1 MKKKYWIAI
10 LGGIA
15 VVLAVVLIVAAV
27 VSNQEKKKDDPASE
41 DTPITNVKDPAG
53 TSVDKD
59 GTNLSEGT
67 ENEDNRNGSEKTG
80 DRKIKE
86 DSTEFLP
93 EQGKDKK
100 NDSQAE
106 KPSPPQTGNLD
117 SENTDSKPIELRFLP
132 YGG

>member
-67 ENEDNRNGSEKTG
+67 ENEDNRNGSEKT
-80 DRKIKE
+80 K
-86 DSTEFLP
+86 
-93 EQGKDKK
+93 
-100 NDSQAE
+100 
-106 KPSPPQTGNLD
+106 
-117 SENTDSKPIELRFLP
+117 
-132 YGG
+132 